1 MLLLTRSDVI
11 PGDAKDCRKHALRCA
26 ELAVAARTP
35 QLKATFRELSKNWER
50 LAILLDDV
58 LAKLSESEDI
68 EWRVQASLKEAG
80 WFSNLA
86 VREK

>member
-1 MLLLTRSDVI
+1 MF
-11 PGDAKDCRKHALRCA
+11 G
-26 ELAVAARTP
+26 
-35 QLKATFRELSKNWER
+35 ELSKNWEK